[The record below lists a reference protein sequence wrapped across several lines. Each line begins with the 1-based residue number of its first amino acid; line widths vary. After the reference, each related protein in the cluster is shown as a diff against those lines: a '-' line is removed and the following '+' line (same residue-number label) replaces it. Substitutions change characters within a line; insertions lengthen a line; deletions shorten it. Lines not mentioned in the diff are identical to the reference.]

1 MDATVLA
8 AILSSSVI
16 AAIISGVVAKRT
28 NDKNMSLKYITEERA
43 NWRKT
48 IKENTALL
56 YSQIYSKDQD
66 EGKIRELITH
76 LIVSLNPSE
85 NEDNNK
91 LDIEIKNTLVAI
103 EKGERDYKKLEHL
116 RDCISVL
123 MKHDWERSK
132 NETKGFGD
140 KKSEDDIK
148 QQTLGEKF
156 YAKQKNKEMQ

>member
-1 MDATVLA
+1 MDATVLT

-16 AAIISGVVAKRT
+16 AAIISGIVAKKT

-48 IKENTALL
+48 VKENTALL
-56 YSQIYSKDQD
+56 YNQIYSKDQD
-66 EGKIRELITH
+66 EGRIRELITH
-76 LIVSLNPSE
+76 LIVSLNPSKDE
-85 NEDNNK
+85 ESK

-103 EKGERDYKKLEHL
+103 EEGNRDYKMLEHL
-116 RDCISVL
+116 RNCISIL

-148 QQTLGEKF
+148 QQTLGEEF
-156 YAKQKNKEMQ
+156 YVKQKKQEMQ